1 MAEEEFTFE
10 GREITVQFNNKPFEV
25 RLEKSRY
32 KNGQLAVFG
41 VNPDDDEIFC
51 ELTIHIPD
59 LKNPGNKIYVWD
71 CILHKN
77 FIEALKNS
85 GWFKTT
91 SVSFY
96 SETVMG
102 FTEVWEPT
110 VEKQNA
116 RKQCYSKW
124 KCPLCK
130 HIIEGLTFVE
140 IAIIGTPICKNCD
153 MPMDFSEEYI
163 K

>member
-10 GREITVQFNNKPFEV
+10 GREITVQFNNKPFEI

-41 VNPDDDEIFC
+41 VNPDDGEIFC

-59 LKNPGNKIYVWD
+59 LENPGNKIYIWD

-85 GWFKTT
+85 GYFQITGT
-91 SVSFY
+91 SFHSQ
-96 SETVMG
+96 TVMG
-102 FTEVWEPT
+102 YMEIWNPILE
-110 VEKQNA
+110 EQNA
-116 RKQCYSKW
+116 KKQCYSKW
-124 KCPLCK
+124 KCPLCP
-130 HIIEGLTFVE
+130 HTIEGLTFVE
-140 IAIIGTPICKNCD
+140 IAVIGVPMCKNCD
-153 MPMDFSEEYI
+153 VSMDFSEEYV